1 MHIHRR
7 LITYVISSSQH
18 TKIEFPQA
26 MQYSSCSFKHDPL
39 ISTDE
44 ANFLLELL
52 GEQETNG
59 TNVQDDSMNDS
70 VEGGTYI

>member
-1 MHIHRR
+1 MSSH
-7 LITYVISSSQH
+7 LVNISF
-18 TKIEFPQA
+18 E
-26 MQYSSCSFKHDPL
+26 HDPL